1 MHTMG
6 SKGPTMM
13 KTKNKSARR
22 VTSGVLAIA
31 AALCMG
37 DAAAQQ
43 AVAKLKQ
50 VTGNVLVSREAG
62 LATGAEAQ
70 PLVNGT
76 RIITT
81 ANSTAIVVFDDGCEV
96 RLKENERF
104 EVDSQKPCALMI
116 AQALGPVQPVA
127 AVGAPLLGLL
137 IPAGAGIGLASD
149 NRDTNPTP
157 VSPN

>member
-1 MHTMG
+1 MKPKTME
-6 SKGPTMM
+6 
-13 KTKNKSARR
+13 ARR
-22 VTSGVLAIA
+22 RLTTALLGVA

-43 AVAKLKQ
+43 AVARLKQ

-62 LATGAEAQ
+62 LATGSEAQ
-70 PLVNGT
+70 ALPNGS

-81 ANSTAIVVFDDGCEV
+81 ANSTAIVVFDNGCEV

-104 EVDSQKPCALMI
+104 EVDSQKPCALLI
-116 AQALGPVQPVA
+116 AQALGAAQPVA
-127 AVGAPLLGLL
+127 ALGAPLVGLL
-137 IPAGAGIGLASD
+137 FPAGVGVGIASD
-149 NRDTNPTP
+149 ARDTTPTP

>member
-1 MHTMG
+1 MG
-6 SKGPTMM
+6 SKGPMTM
-13 KTKNKSARR
+13 KTKKTDSGRR
-22 VTSGVLAIA
+22 LATGLAAIA

-43 AVAKLKQ
+43 AVARLKQ

-70 PLVNGT
+70 QLVNGT

-81 ANSTAIVVFDDGCEV
+81 ANSTAIVVFDNGCEV

-104 EVDSQKPCALMI
+104 EIDSQKPCALMI
-116 AQALGPVQPVA
+116 AQALGPAQPVA

-137 IPAGAGIGLASD
+137 LPAGAGVGLASD
-149 NRDTNPTP
+149 NRDTTPTP

>member
-1 MHTMG
+1 
-6 SKGPTMM
+6 M
-13 KTKNKSARR
+13 KTKKVN
-22 VTSGVLAIA
+22 SGRCLTTGMLAIA

-37 DAAAQQ
+37 DAVAQQ
-43 AVAKLKQ
+43 TVARLKE

-70 PLVNGT
+70 QLVNGT
-76 RIITT
+76 RVITT
-81 ANSTAIVVFDDGCEV
+81 ANSTAIVVFDNGCEV

-104 EVDSQKPCALMI
+104 EVDSQKPCALMV

-127 AVGAPLLGLL
+127 AVGAPLIGLL
-137 IPAGAGIGLASD
+137 LPAGAAAGLA
-149 NRDTNPTP
+149 TGTGGTTPTP

>member
-1 MHTMG
+1 MG
-6 SKGPTMM
+6 SKGQM
-13 KTKNKSARR
+13 KMNAKNMNATRCLTTALIA
-22 VTSGVLAIA
+22 VA

-43 AVAKLKQ
+43 SVARLKQ

-62 LATGAEAQ
+62 LAAGAEAQ
-70 PLVNGT
+70 QLVNGS

-81 ANSTAIVVFDDGCEV
+81 ANSTAIVVFDNGCEV

-104 EVDSQKPCALMI
+104 EIDSQKPCALMV
-116 AQALGPVQPVA
+116 AQALGSAQPVA
-127 AVGAPLLGLL
+127 AVGAPLVGLL
-137 IPAGAGIGLASD
+137 LPAGTAVGLATDNSD
-149 NRDTNPTP
+149 TTPTP

>member
-1 MHTMG
+1 MKAKTMD
-6 SKGPTMM
+6 
-13 KTKNKSARR
+13 ARR
-22 VTSGVLAIA
+22 GLTTAVLGLAV
-31 AALCMG
+31 ALCTG

-43 AVAKLKQ
+43 SVARLKQ

-70 PLVNGT
+70 ALLNGS

-81 ANSTAIVVFDDGCEV
+81 ANSTAIVVFDNGCEV

-116 AQALGPVQPVA
+116 AQALGPAQPVA
-127 AVGAPLLGLL
+127 AVGAPLIGLL
-137 IPAGAGIGLASD
+137 LPAGAAAGLASGA
-149 NRDTNPTP
+149 RDTTPIP

>member
-1 MHTMG
+1 
-6 SKGPTMM
+6 M
-13 KTKNKSARR
+13 KTKNPNARR
-22 VTSGVLAIA
+22 CVTTGLIVAA

-43 AVAKLKQ
+43 SVARLRQ

-62 LATGAEAQ
+62 LAAGAEAQ
-70 PLVNGT
+70 QLVNGS

-81 ANSTAIVVFDDGCEV
+81 ANSTATVVFDNGCEV

-104 EVDSQKPCALMI
+104 EVDSQKPCALMV
-116 AQALGPVQPVA
+116 AQALGPTQPVA
-127 AVGAPLLGLL
+127 AVGAPLIGLL
-137 IPAGAGIGLASD
+137 LPAGAAVGLATDNSD
-149 NRDTNPTP
+149 PAPTP

>member
-1 MHTMG
+1 
-6 SKGPTMM
+6 M
-13 KTKNKSARR
+13 KTRTMQARR
-22 VTSGVLAIA
+22 GLTTAVLGFA

-43 AVAKLKQ
+43 TVARLKQ

-62 LATGAEAQ
+62 LATGTEAQ
-70 PLVNGT
+70 QLVNGS

-81 ANSTAIVVFDDGCEV
+81 SNSTAIVVFDNGCEV

-116 AQALGPVQPVA
+116 AQALAPAQPVA
-127 AVGAPLLGLL
+127 ALGAPLIGLL
-137 IPAGAGIGLASD
+137 FPAGAAVGLASD
-149 NRDTNPTP
+149 GSDTTPIP